1 MQNQTV
7 QEGKPMAIIS
17 YFWFIGFGIALYF
30 NNKTKNGFTSFHIR
44 QSFGI
49 SLLSL
54 AAGFASN
61 YINTT
66 FGSIIAFTS
75 VILWFIGIFYA
86 IKGEEKEVPL
96 LGSWFQDLFKGISS
110 SNL

>member
-7 QEGKPMAIIS
+7 LKGKPMAIIS

-30 NNKTKNGFTSFHIR
+30 NNKTKNSFTSFHIR

-54 AAGFASN
+54 GAGFATN
-61 YINTT
+61 YINNT
-66 FGSIIAFTS
+66 FGSIIAVTS
-75 VILWFIGIFYA
+75 IILWFIAVFYT
-86 IKGEEKEVPL
+86 IKGEEKDVPL
-96 LGSWFQDLFKGISS
+96 LGKLFQDLFKGISS
-110 SNL
+110 NL